1 MTPPICTADLPV
13 LQHTT
18 AATYALTV
26 AGARRAATLAA
37 NIASL
42 ALQWAEIQK
51 KGLEAAHEAMEAAER
66 ARVMAECAASAT
78 QESTVRALAA
88 DAWAAAQ
95 RAIAADRRVT
105 LAIAS

>member
-13 LQHTT
+13 LTYTT
-18 AATYALTV
+18 ETAYALTV

-42 ALQWAEIQK
+42 ALQWAELQQ
-51 KGLEAAHEAMEAAER
+51 KGLEAAKDAVEAAER

-78 QESTVRALAA
+78 QESTIRDLAA

-105 LAIAS
+105 LAIQS

>member
-1 MTPPICTADLPV
+1 MTPPICIADLPV
-13 LQHTT
+13 LKHTT
-18 AATYALTV
+18 ATTCALTV

-42 ALQWAEIQK
+42 AMQWATLQQ
-51 KGLEAAHEAMEAAER
+51 KGLEAAADAMEAAER

-88 DAWAAAQ
+88 DAWDAAQ